1 MEFFT
6 LLLIF
11 AIAILIGILSS
22 MAGLG
27 GGFLTVPVLVLI
39 FGLSEK
45 NAIGTSTLVITF
57 LGLSSAISYNKK
69 KLLDL
74 GLVIPLAI
82 GALIGAQVGALL
94 TSPLPGEML
103 RTLLGIV
110 FILVSIFMI
119 FRKDKESDFPYD
131 LSKIMLLI
139 SGFLIGIYSGLLGL
153 GGGSIMVPFL
163 NFLGVPIHYAVASS
177 ACITFFSGLSGATR
191 HFLLEQVDFQI
202 GLVLSLGVIIGA
214 QIGPN
219 ISVRL
224 KPDTLKVFFAFI
236 LAIIGVLM
244 LIRP

>member
-6 LLLIF
+6 LLLVF
-11 AIAILIGILSS
+11 AIAVLIGILSS

-74 GLVIPLAI
+74 RLVIPLAI

-94 TSPLPGEML
+94 TSPLPDEML
-103 RTLLGIV
+103 RTLLGIA
-110 FILVSIFMI
+110 FILVSIVMI
-119 FRKDKESDFPYD
+119 FRKDKESELPYD
-131 LSKIMLLI
+131 LSKIVLLI

-153 GGGSIMVPFL
+153 GGGSIMVPLL

-177 ACITFFSGLSGATR
+177 AFITFFSGLSGATR
-191 HFLLEQVDFQI
+191 HFLLGQVDFQR

-224 KPDTLKVFFAFI
+224 KPATLRKFIALI